1 MTKSPIP
8 TDKDLLWPTL
18 KALEGCGGS
27 ASIQELSEQVATDL
41 ALPDEILNI
50 LHQDGPQSKVD
61 YHGAWARTL
70 LKFVGA
76 IDNTTRGIWTITE
89 VGRRIKTEHKV
100 RDLVSQELA
109 KQNKERQS
117 QSAEPG
123 AENDNT
129 PSETLNEDRL
139 RAAIRLFRWI
149 YGEDPFQSERYFEW
163 ERQYKVDL
171 TTEWQATVTE
181 DRLNAAIEGGAPLP
195 YAAEV
200 STLFTKTNLLPWRYS
215 MCIKDFGTPEKAR
228 TFLEALR
235 VLLFD
240 QEVAA
245 APIDAFNDHMRPL
258 YDAYLREGAIKPAS
272 HSIPS
277 LALWLSDPQHHF
289 FIRPEV
295 VNRAARILTGGV
307 LEGQVQVMTSAYYS
321 RVLAL
326 TQTVR
331 SDIAELRPRDMIDV
345 QGFLWGVF
353 SRASIWFGGKSYG
366 GSHDMFPTFL
376 EKGVYGVGWPTRLE
390 IAKYFREDISALKKG
405 QRDAR
410 QQEFME
416 HLSPEERKGLA
427 PFIKLLASPDSVLL
441 AKSTWYDKGVEQS
454 LFRISGVCV
463 TGKGYTF
470 DSKDGHLIPVNWLS
484 RQDYVAP
491 SGSYFPKIVSTL
503 AELPLEDA
511 LTLIGPEPIESYPPP
526 EIELPSQPRYTLEDF
541 ATETRFAKNRIQDWE
556 RKLRRKMHIVFQGPP
571 GTGKT
576 FVAERMA
583 RLLLSESIGYS
594 DTVQFHPSYAY
605 EDFMQGIHP
614 QVEDG
619 ELTYRIQAGR
629 FLEFCEE
636 ARKRDAQ
643 TPCVLI
649 IDEINRANLSRVFGE
664 LMYLLEYRDKAI
676 PLAVG
681 GEKFNIPANVY
692 LIGTM
697 NTADRSIALVDHAL
711 RRRFAFIYL
720 PPDYEVL
727 KARLEEDGLPSESLI
742 STLERINREID
753 DRNYELGISF
763 FMNEGKN
770 LRTMLPDIWTS
781 EIEPYLEEYFYD
793 RPAKVEAFRWL
804 NLSTGALKDW
814 AGQAHHED

>member
-41 ALPDEILNI
+41 ALPDEILDI
-50 LHQDGPQSKVD
+50 PHKDGPQSKVD

-76 IDNTTRGIWTITE
+76 IDNTTRGVWTITE

-117 QSAEPG
+117 QSAG
-123 AENDNT
+123 LNDKNDNT

-235 VLLFD
+235 ALLFD

-326 TQTVR
+326 AQTVR

-353 SRASIWFGGKSYG
+353 SLASIWFGGKSYG
-366 GSHDMFPTFL
+366 GSRDMFPTFL
-376 EKGVYGVGWPTRLE
+376 EKGVYGVGWATRLE
-390 IAKYFREDISALKKG
+390 IAKYFREDSSTLTKDRG
-405 QRDAR
+405 TAR
-410 QQEFME
+410 RQEFMA
-416 HLSPEERKGLA
+416 HLSPEEQKGLA
-427 PFIKLLASPDSVLL
+427 PFIKLLSRPDSVLL

-463 TGKGYTF
+463 TGKEYTF
-470 DSKDGHLIPVNWLS
+470 DSEDGHLISVDWLS
-484 RQDYVAP
+484 RPDYVAP
-491 SGSYFPKIVSTL
+491 SGSYFPKIAPTL
-503 AELPLEDA
+503 VELPLEDA
-511 LTLIGPEPIESYPPP
+511 LTLIGPEPIERNGLPP
-526 EIELPSQPRYTLEDF
+526 QPRYTLEDF
-541 ATETRFAKNRIQDWE
+541 AAESRFAKNRIQDWE

-583 RLLLSESIGYS
+583 RMLLSESVGYS

-711 RRRFAFIYL
+711 RRRFAFIHL

-793 RPAKVEAFRWL
+793 QPDKVEAFRWL
-804 NLSTGALKDW
+804 DLSAGALKDW
-814 AGQAHHED
+814 ADQTHHED

>member
-1 MTKSPIP
+1 MTKHQLP
-8 TDKDLLWPTL
+8 TSKDLYWPTL
-18 KALEGCGGS
+18 KALTARGGS
-27 ASIQELSEQVATDL
+27 ASIQELLEQVATDL
-41 ALPDEILNI
+41 ALPDEILDI
-50 LHQDGPQSKVD
+50 PHKDGPRSEVA
-61 YHGAWARTL
+61 YRAAWARTQ
-70 LKFVGA
+70 LKFVSA
-76 IDNTTRGIWTITE
+76 IDNTSRGIWTITE
-89 VGRRIKTEHKV
+89 VGREIQTEQKIRELV
-100 RDLVSQELA
+100 RLELV
-109 KQNKERQS
+109 KRGKERQS
-117 QSAEPG
+117 QNVGPN

-129 PSETLNEDRL
+129 PNEALNQDRL

-163 ERQYKVDL
+163 ERQYKVAL

-181 DRLNAAIEGGAPLP
+181 DRLDAAIEGDDPLP
-195 YAAEV
+195 YAAAV

-215 MCIKDFGTPEKAR
+215 MCIKGFDDPEKAR
-228 TFLEALR
+228 KFLEALR
-235 VLLFD
+235 ALLFD
-240 QEVAA
+240 QKAAA
-245 APIDAFNDHMRPL
+245 APIDAFNDRMRPL
-258 YDAYLREGAIKPAS
+258 YDADLQEDAIKPTS
-272 HSIPS
+272 HSLPS
-277 LALWLSDPQHHF
+277 LALWLSDPQQHF
-289 FIRPEV
+289 FIRSEV

-307 LEGQVQVMTSAYYS
+307 LKGQGPVMTSAYYS
-321 RVLAL
+321 RVLTLA
-326 TQTVR
+326 QTIR
-331 SDIAELRPRDMIDV
+331 SDIERLRPRDMIDV
-345 QGFLWGVF
+345 QGFFWGVF
-353 SRASIWFGGKSYG
+353 SLASIWFGGKSYG
-366 GSHDMFPTFL
+366 GSRDMFPTFL
-376 EKGVYGVGWPTRLE
+376 EKGVYGVGWATRLE

-410 QQEFME
+410 RQEFMAR
-416 HLSPEERKGLA
+416 LSPEEQKGLA
-427 PFIKLLASPDSVLL
+427 PFIKLLSRPDSVLL
-441 AKSTWYDKGVEQS
+441 AKSTWYDRRVEQS

-463 TGKGYTF
+463 TGKEYTF
-470 DSKDGHLIPVNWLS
+470 DSEDGHLISVDWLS
-484 RQDYVAP
+484 RPDYVAP
-491 SGSYFPKIVSTL
+491 SGSYFPKIAPTL
-503 AELPLEDA
+503 VELPLEDA
-511 LTLIGPEPIESYPPP
+511 LKLIEPKPIEQTDLPP
-526 EIELPSQPRYTLEDF
+526 QPRYTLEDF
-541 ATETRFAKNRIQDWE
+541 AAETRFAKNRIQDWE

-583 RLLLSESIGYS
+583 RMLLSESVGYF

-711 RRRFAFIYL
+711 RRRFAFIHL

-727 KARLEEDGLPSESLI
+727 KTRLEEDGLPSESLI
-742 STLERINREID
+742 LTLARINREID
-753 DRNYELGISF
+753 DRNYEIGISF

-793 RPAKVEAFRWL
+793 RPDKVEAFRWL
-804 NLSTGALKDW
+804 DLSAGALKDW
-814 AGQAHHED
+814 ADPTHHED

>member
-1 MTKSPIP
+1 MTNEEILRHLASISYDRDDRQSPDLP
-8 TDKDLLWPTL
+8 RYGRFVVGWKDAAVRVQPYAADILRSLTWQNLGFRFGQQFGNRPEEEIEQAWDVLASHYEGNINL
-18 KALEGCGGS
+18 KKTTQNLEQLSEEPRNKPRGS
-27 ASIQELSEQVATDL
+27 A
-41 ALPDEILNI
+41 LN
-50 LHQDGPQSKVD
+50 Q
-61 YHGAWARTL
+61 
-70 LKFVGA
+70 
-76 IDNTTRGIWTITE
+76 
-89 VGRRIKTEHKV
+89 
-100 RDLVSQELA
+100 
-109 KQNKERQS
+109 
-117 QSAEPG
+117 
-123 AENDNT
+123 
-129 PSETLNEDRL
+129 DRL
-139 RAAIRLFRWI
+139 RAARRLFRWI
-149 YGEDPFQSERYFEW
+149 YGEDPFQSKRYFEW

-171 TTEWQATVTE
+171 KTEWQATVTE
-181 DRLNAAIEGGAPLP
+181 DRLNAAIEGTDPLP
-195 YAAEV
+195 YAAAI

-215 MCIKDFGTPEKAR
+215 MCIKDFDDPEKAR

-235 VLLFD
+235 ALLFD
-240 QEVAA
+240 QKTAA

-258 YDAYLREGAIKPAS
+258 YDADLREGAIKPAS

-277 LALWLSDPQHHF
+277 LALWLSDPQRHF
-289 FIRPEV
+289 FIRLEV

-307 LEGQVQVMTSAYYS
+307 LEAQGQVMTSAYYS
-321 RVLAL
+321 RVLTLA
-326 TQTVR
+326 QTVL
-331 SDIAELRPRDMIDV
+331 SDIEDLRPRDMIDV

-353 SRASIWFGGKSYG
+353 SQASIWFGGKSYG
-366 GSHDMFPTFL
+366 RRDMFPTFW
-376 EKGVYGVGWPTRLE
+376 EKGIYGVGWAKRME
-390 IAKYFREDISALKKG
+390 IAEYFREDISALNKD

-410 QQEFME
+410 QQELMAL
-416 HLSPEERKGLA
+416 LSPEEQKGLV
-427 PFIKLLASPDSVLL
+427 PFIKLLSSPDSVLL
-441 AKSTWYDKGVEQS
+441 AKSTWYDKGVKQS
-454 LFRISGVCV
+454 LFQISGCCV
-463 TGKGYTF
+463 TGKEYTF
-470 DSKDGHLIPVNWLS
+470 DSEDGHLISVDWLS
-484 RQDYVAP
+484 RPDYVAP
-491 SGSYFPKIVSTL
+491 SGSYFPKIAPTL
-503 AELPLEDA
+503 VELPLEDA
-511 LTLIGPEPIESYPPP
+511 LTLIGPDPIERNGSGPSIFLPPP
-526 EIELPSQPRYTLEDF
+526 QPRYTLDDF
-541 ATETRFAKNRIQDWE
+541 AAETRFAKKRIQDWE

-583 RLLLSESIGYS
+583 RMLLSESVGYS

-636 ARKRDAQ
+636 AGKRDAQ

-711 RRRFAFIYL
+711 RRRFAFIHL

-742 STLERINREID
+742 LTLERINREID

-793 RPAKVEAFRWL
+793 RPDKVEAFRWL
-804 NLSTGALKDW
+804 DLSAGTLKDW
-814 AGQAHHED
+814 ADQTHHED